1 MPGFQVSGGLSR
13 SVGEGVS
20 LNHMPF
26 YQHTWNIPH
35 FGGDSVG
42 KEDARAFCRDVT
54 LPTFSVEKEEVQGSS
69 LTYKYA
75 SNVNW
80 DDVRIT
86 FYDIPV
92 SNDDEGASN
101 NKNLWKKLKDW
112 RRQVWNEN
120 DGIGM
125 AGIDH
130 SGAGGGHVIAGY
142 KQNTNIH
149 YFSGDAEQ
157 HVTWQLFGSWP
168 QSIRDGDLT
177 YTTSEI
183 KLVEVVLSYDWA
195 ECDAIA
201 GVVDW

>member
-20 LNHMPF
+20 LNHSPF
-26 YQHTWNIPH
+26 YQHTWNIPF
-35 FGGDSVG
+35 FGGENIG
-42 KEDARAFCRDVT
+42 KEDARAFCRDAT
-54 LPTFSVEKEEVQGSS
+54 LPTFSVEKEEVQGPS

-92 SNDDEGASN
+92 SNDIA
-101 NKNLWKKLKDW
+101 KNLCGKLKNW
-112 RRQVWNEN
+112 RRQVWNEEH
-120 DGIGM
+120 GIGM
-125 AGIDH
+125 ASIDH
-130 SGAGGGHVIAGY
+130 SSDGGGITRPTAGY

-149 YFSGDAEQ
+149 YFSGDTDK

-168 QSIRDGDLT
+168 QTIRDGDLT

-195 ECDAIA
+195 ECDASNDTL
-201 GVVDW
+201 DW